1 MTPPTGSWPATTG
14 RRWRKYFSTSPA
26 AASRKAHRE
35 RTRSAGRYRAASH
48 QRDDS
53 ALLVPAA
60 LVVAASART
69 DIFAG
74 GAVHP
79 LGLSGDLHFAE
90 RRIFCG
96 IRRALAR

>member
-14 RRWRKYFSTSPA
+14 RRWRKYFSTSPE

-53 ALLVPAA
+53 ALLVPAD

-69 DIFAG
+69 DLLACT
-74 GAVHP
+74 ADHH
-79 LGLSGDLHFAE
+79 LGLSADLYRGECGGFRA
-90 RRIFCG
+90 RR
-96 IRRALAR
+96 R